1 MLRLSS
7 LAVLAVCLC
16 PFPAQ
21 ALELKNIRPSYGP
34 FGATRLETKC
44 VPGDFLFITYDI
56 EGLRINNKTFR
67 ANYTT
72 TLELFDSTNTVAF
85 EKKYTNDVA
94 LPLGGTRMPGDLHVI
109 LPPNQ
114 KPGKHKIRLTVKDLL
129 ANDTKSFEYPFE
141 VIAPT
146 FSFVGVSAKGVGLT
160 GESYLATFAL
170 VGITLDAKNQPSVDI
185 VMRILDDKG
194 KNQVSMPLLSSLPK
208 DLPEDT
214 DLKKENFVPMQF
226 PIFLNRAGSFT
237 LEVRAHDKLTK
248 REIQLRFPLTV
259 LDTASVAGK

>member
-1 MLRLSS
+1 MLRLFS
-7 LAVLAVCLC
+7 LAMIAVCAGS
-16 PFPAQ
+16 FPAQ
-21 ALELKNIRPSYGP
+21 ALELKNVRPCYGP
-34 FGATRLETKC
+34 FGAARLETKC
-44 VPGDFLFITYDI
+44 VPGDFLFVTYDI
-56 EGLRINNKTFR
+56 ENLRVNNKTFR

-72 TLELFDSTNTVAF
+72 TLELIDSTGTVAF

-129 ANDTKSFEYPFE
+129 VNETKSFEYAFE
-141 VIAPT
+141 VVAPT
-146 FSFVGVSAKGVGLT
+146 FSFVGVSAKAVGFA

-194 KNQVSMPLLSSLPK
+194 KNQVSMPLLSRSFPNQPAFRVFEVAVSER
-208 DLPEDT
+208 PEARQ
-214 DLKKENFVPMQF
+214 PA
-226 PIFLNRAGSFT
+226 AGSEPPQSPAPQAVEHPPRGRRST
-237 LEVRAHDKLTK
+237 DA
-248 REIQLRFPLTV
+248 V
-259 LDTASVAGK
+259 LS